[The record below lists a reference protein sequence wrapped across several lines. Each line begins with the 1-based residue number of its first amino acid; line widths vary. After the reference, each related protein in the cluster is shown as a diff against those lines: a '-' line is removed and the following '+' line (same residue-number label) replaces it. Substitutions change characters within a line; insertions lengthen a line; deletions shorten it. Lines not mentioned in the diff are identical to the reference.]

1 MFVSLDQYMKYSAC
15 DCFLVTFLDQ
25 RSSKSLAVC
34 LLLIWLSLA
43 TVLLFFVDFLC
54 VNFRAEGENLLKFVI
69 LIKLDARMSK
79 PLKNNTL
86 PFKIGTN
93 AEGISF

>member
-1 MFVSLDQYMKYSAC
+1 M
-15 DCFLVTFLDQ
+15 
-25 RSSKSLAVC
+25 
-34 LLLIWLSLA
+34 
-43 TVLLFFVDFLC
+43 
-54 VNFRAEGENLLKFVI
+54 NFRAEGENLLKFVI

-79 PLKNNTL
+79 PLKNNML